1 MNALQL
7 AQEHVAFHHGN
18 ADGWVT
24 LAQKNE
30 KGFKQFHYTA
40 QELADHLKEWTGD
53 DVYFSQNTF
62 YKPQRRIDSIRQ
74 LRSLYV
80 DLDVYNVGMD
90 PEYALG
96 KLEFDFFGQT
106 IPEPNLVIF
115 SGRGLVLVWNID
127 PVPYQAM
134 PLWKALEGHFIKEL
148 AEVGADPKASDPARI
163 FRLAGTINSKSGT
176 MVRTQYRHDY
186 RYDIHDLQFDY
197 LPEIK
202 PKEKKPGRQPK
213 VVHLFNV
220 YTLHLSRARDIA
232 TLVELRN
239 GEVDSYRELICFLYR
254 YFTCCYTSD
263 PDTALEQTKSLNAEF
278 THPLRERE
286 VVNATKSAQK
296 AWAASS
302 DKEANEVAKS
312 LGYPGAGYRLK
323 NSTIIDWLD
332 ITADEQRAMSTI
344 IGSTEKRRRN
354 AASKM
359 QARRAAGVKP
369 RDEYI
374 KQEKEKTADKV
385 SALRHLMI
393 QNPNWTNQQLAGE
406 LGISRSTLKR
416 LKRAASQ

>member
-1 MNALQL
+1 M
-7 AQEHVAFHHGN
+7 
-18 ADGWVT
+18 
-24 LAQKNE
+24 
-30 KGFKQFHYTA
+30 
-40 QELADHLKEWTGD
+40 
-53 DVYFSQNTF
+53 
-62 YKPQRRIDSIRQ
+62 
-74 LRSLYV
+74 
-80 DLDVYNVGMD
+80 
-90 PEYALG
+90 
-96 KLEFDFFGQT
+96 
-106 IPEPNLVIF
+106 
-115 SGRGLVLVWNID
+115 
-127 PVPYQAM
+127 
-134 PLWKALEGHFIKEL
+134 
-148 AEVGADPKASDPARI
+148 
-163 FRLAGTINSKSGT
+163 
-176 MVRTQYRHDY
+176 
-186 RYDIHDLQFDY
+186 
-197 LPEIK
+197 
-202 PKEKKPGRQPK
+202 
-213 VVHLFNV
+213 
-220 YTLHLSRARDIA
+220 
-232 TLVELRN
+232 ELRN

-374 KQEKEKTADKV
+374 QAEKKKTADQV

-393 QNPNWTNQQLAGE
+393 QNPTWTNQQLAGE

-416 LKRAASQ
+416 LKRAAYQ